1 MQWKTDHVMQTWGTK
16 KEVTESKQEYA
27 DNGKRTEHVPETPVR
42 GKQATQ
48 MKPRDEGNLGLI
60 PRDQG
65 GEEKTRKIRKRD
77 VGPKDPIPEVVQTP

>member
-1 MQWKTDHVMQTWGTK
+1 M
-16 KEVTESKQEYA
+16 
-27 DNGKRTEHVPETPVR
+27 PVR

-65 GEEKTRKIRKRD
+65 GEGKARKIRKIE
-77 VGPKDPIPEVVQTP
+77 VGPKDPIPEVVQTPQ